1 MILACNMADR
11 VRIKIMKRASLK
23 GKTLQAVV
31 DSWCTIQAINYTD
44 SDNSDF

>member
-1 MILACNMADR
+1 MADR